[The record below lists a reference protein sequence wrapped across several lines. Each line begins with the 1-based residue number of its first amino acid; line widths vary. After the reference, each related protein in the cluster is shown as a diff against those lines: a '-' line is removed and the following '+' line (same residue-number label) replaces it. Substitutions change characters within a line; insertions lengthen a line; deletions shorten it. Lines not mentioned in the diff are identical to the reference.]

1 MTGPSDPMHSAVR
14 SGNPEFPS
22 PAGRPIRVLADGHG
36 GDHGVPMIVDAMSDI
51 LSGRSGIRTEG
62 IRLGIC
68 GRPEEITTLLR
79 DRGIASQVDIV
90 PATDVIEM
98 CESPSSVLRSKKDS
112 SIHVGARMVRDGEW
126 DAFVSAGNTGALMA
140 ISRMVL
146 KTMPG
151 VDRPAIASLIPSV
164 GGGATLFLD
173 VGANVDCTSTHL
185 MQFAVMGSCYM
196 QAAHD
201 IPAPRIG
208 LLNIGTEDIK
218 GTDVVKLTAAELRE
232 SSLNFIGFVEGTDLF
247 SDAVDVVVCDGFVGN
262 VALKTMEGTAKYL
275 IRQLREA
282 LNSTLMAKAG
292 ALLARDSLGRMK
304 ERTNPSAYNGAP
316 LLGLNGIVVKSH
328 GSADA
333 HAYACAL
340 DAARR
345 EVEAG
350 LIERIATSMQ
360 EL

>member
-1 MTGPSDPMHSAVR
+1 MIAEAMADMLSAR
-14 SGNPEFPS
+14 
-22 PAGRPIRVLADGHG
+22 
-36 GDHGVPMIVDAMSDI
+36 GDIAA
-51 LSGRSGIRTEG
+51 EG
-62 IRLGIC
+62 LHLGIC
-68 GRPEEITTLLR
+68 GRPEEISPELEA
-79 DRGIASQVDIV
+79 RGIAGRVEIV
-90 PATDVIEM
+90 PASDVVGM
-98 CESPSSVLRSKKDS
+98 CESPSFVLRRKKDS
-112 SIHVGARMVRDGEW
+112 SMHIGARMVRDAEW

-146 KTMPG
+146 KTLPG

-173 VGANVDCTSTHL
+173 AGANVDCTSNHL
-185 MQFAVMGSCYM
+185 LQFAVMGSCYM
-196 QAAHD
+196 QAAHG
-201 IPAPRIG
+201 IEAPRIG

-218 GTDVVKLTAAELRE
+218 GTDVIKLTATELRE
-232 SSLNFIGFVEGTDLF
+232 MPLNFIGFVEGTDLF
-247 SDAVDVVVCDGFVGN
+247 SDSVDVIVCDGFVGN

-275 IRQLREA
+275 IKQLREA
-282 LNSTLMAKAG
+282 LSSTTMAKAG
-292 ALLARDSLGRMK
+292 ALLARASLKRMK
-304 ERTNPSAYNGAP
+304 ERMNPSVYNGAP

-345 EVEAG
+345 EVQAG
-350 LIERIATSMQ
+350 LIERIAASMPQ